1 MSGDNYYLLTFLPGL
16 GELGTAVPLT
26 PADLLEQAQGIAG
39 AELLLKTIF
48 LSDDLLQHQAYLAG
62 ETKNLDPTVLT
73 KSQAADE
80 EPLPTYLAV
89 VKDER
94 DTEEV
99 NPDRYWENYYRYAA
113 QQAKKYSSRFL
124 TQWVGF
130 EVQLRNALT
139 EERAKILALDALDYL
154 VAADLGNT
162 DLDFSGIINEWSAAP
177 DPFAG
182 LRVLDNARWKWL
194 RENDGWFSFEND
206 EIAAYGA
213 KLMLLH
219 RRFRLG
225 DKQSAPTV
233 ND

>member
-1 MSGDNYYLLTFLPGL
+1 MSGDNFYLLTFLPGL
-16 GELGTAVPLT
+16 GDLGSAPPLT
-26 PADLLEQAQGIAG
+26 PAELIEQAQGLAQ
-39 AELLLKTIF
+39 AELLLRTIF

-62 ETKNLDPTVLT
+62 ETKDLAPTVLT
-73 KSQAADE
+73 RSQAADE
-80 EPLPTYLAV
+80 EPLPNYLAV

-99 NPDRYWENYYRYAA
+99 NPDCYWENYYRYAA
-113 QQAKKYSSRFL
+113 RQAKKNSSRFL
-124 TQWVGF
+124 TDWVGF

-139 EERAKILALDALDYL
+139 EERAKILSLNPLDYL

-162 DLDFSGIINEWSAAP
+162 DLDFSGVINEWSAAA

-194 RENDGWFSFEND
+194 GENDGWFSFENN

-213 KLMLLH
+213 QLMLLH

-225 DKQSAPTV
+225 DKQSAPTA
-233 ND
+233 N